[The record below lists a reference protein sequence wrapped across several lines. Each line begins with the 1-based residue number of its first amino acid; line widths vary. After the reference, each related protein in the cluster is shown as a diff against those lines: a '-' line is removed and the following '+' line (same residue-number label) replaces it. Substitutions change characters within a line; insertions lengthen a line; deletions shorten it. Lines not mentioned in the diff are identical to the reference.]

1 MSVSGPPQDKIR
13 HFRKQFQSIL
23 EMVLRWIFFWETDD
37 KRLGRL
43 IYILHQSSV
52 MFTIVCYM
60 VIHTLYPSYILLGI
74 IWAIT
79 SIVWLLHIFTGGCV
93 LTRIEQQLTGE
104 KNTIIDPLLEIFHI
118 PNTKE
123 TSMGITVL
131 MSTVFMAALSF
142 ELFARTIIN
151 VKSITIPTNI
161 SDKVQSFFSNASD
174 LVQAPLS

>member
-1 MSVSGPPQDKIR
+1 MSASGPPQDKIR
-13 HFRKQFQSIL
+13 HFRKQFQSVL

-43 IYILHQSSV
+43 IYFLHQTSV
-52 MFTIVCYM
+52 MFTVVCYM

-79 SIVWLLHIFTGGCV
+79 CFVWLLHIFTGGCV
-93 LTRIEQQLTGE
+93 LTRIEQKLTGE

-118 PNTKE
+118 PTTKE

-142 ELFARTIIN
+142 ELLARTIIN

-174 LVQAPLS
+174 LVQAPLN

>member
-1 MSVSGPPQDKIR
+1 MSISGPPQDKIR
-13 HFRKQFQSIL
+13 HFRKQFQSVL

-37 KRLGRL
+37 KRLGHL
-43 IYILHQSSV
+43 IYFLHQSSV
-52 MFTIVCYM
+52 MFTVVCYM

-93 LTRIEQQLTGE
+93 LTRIEQKLTGE

-142 ELFARTIIN
+142 ELLARTIIN
-151 VKSITIPTNI
+151 VKAWTVPQSVHSFI
-161 SDKVQSFFSNASD
+161 SSASC
-174 LVQAPLS
+174 LVQGPLN